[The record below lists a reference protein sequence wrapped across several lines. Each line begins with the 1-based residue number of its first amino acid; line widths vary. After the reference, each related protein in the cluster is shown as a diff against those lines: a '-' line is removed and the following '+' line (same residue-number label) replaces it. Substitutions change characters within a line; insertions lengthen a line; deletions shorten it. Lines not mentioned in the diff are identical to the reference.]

1 MTDNNDVAEMLKASV
16 VKIHEGEAV
25 ISKAVLRWFLDQ
37 ICYYIETDD
46 SNLARKKETA
56 DMIIGALSMM
66 AELIM
71 EEW

>member
-46 SNLARKKETA
+46 SNLAKKKKRQT
-56 DMIIGALSMM
+56 
-66 AELIM
+66 
-71 EEW
+71 

>member
-1 MTDNNDVAEMLKASV
+1 MADNNDIAEMLKASV
-16 VKIHEGEAV
+16 VKIPEGEAV
-25 ISKAVLRWFLDQ
+25 ISKAVLQWFLDQ